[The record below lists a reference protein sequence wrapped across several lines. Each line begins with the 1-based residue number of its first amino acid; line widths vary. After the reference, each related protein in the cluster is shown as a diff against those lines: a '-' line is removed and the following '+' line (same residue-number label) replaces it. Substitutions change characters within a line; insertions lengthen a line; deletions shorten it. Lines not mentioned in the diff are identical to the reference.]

1 MVGALALSGCQFDV
15 MSPHGWVAGQERDLL
30 VISTL
35 LMLIVIL
42 PVLFM
47 AVYFPLRYRA
57 DRPDLSDYEPGFTHS
72 SKIEV
77 VVWGVPI
84 LIILALGYLTWIYTH
99 ELDPYRP
106 LSELDAG
113 KPVEVE
119 AVSLDW
125 KWLFIYPEYGV
136 ASVNELAIPVGRPVH
151 FRITSSTV
159 MNTLSIPALGGMVY
173 SMAGME
179 TQLSLVADKAGTYPG
194 RSAHFSGPGF
204 SQMTF
209 NTLATDQAGFD
220 AWIAKAKASAN
231 DLSRVTYLQLEKP
244 SIADPVR
251 LFGKVDAGLFERIAG
266 LCVEDG
272 KVCVGHMMM
281 QDEKGGGGLKGIP
294 DGPAYEYDRE
304 HAIDGFGKPL
314 ELSAAAAPALHE
326 ASLAQPEPIRGT
338 ANQESAAHAH

>member
-1 MVGALALSGCQFDV
+1 MVSALALAGCQFDILA
-15 MSPHGWVAGQERDLL
+15 SQGWVAGQERDLL
-30 VISTL
+30 LISTL
-35 LMLIVIL
+35 LMLIVIV

-57 DRPDLSDYEPGFTHS
+57 DRTDLADYDPGFTHS
-72 SKIEV
+72 NKVEV

-84 LIILALGYLTWIYTH
+84 LIILALGYVTYVYTH
-99 ELDPYRP
+99 QLDPYRP
-106 LSELDAG
+106 LSALDAG

-151 FRITSSTV
+151 FRITSATV

-179 TQLSLVADKAGTYPG
+179 TQLSLVADKPGTYPG

-209 NTLATDQAGFD
+209 DTLATDQAGFD
-220 AWIAKAKASAN
+220 AWIAKAKASGRTLTRA
-231 DLSRVTYLQLEKP
+231 SYPALEKP
-244 SIADPVR
+244 STADPVR
-251 LFGKVDAGLFERIAG
+251 HYASVDKDLFERIAG
-266 LCVEDG
+266 LCVEAG
-272 KVCVGHMMM
+272 KVCVGEMMM
-281 QDEKGGGGLKGIP
+281 QDAKGGGGLTGIP
-294 DGPAYEYDRE
+294 FGHSYEYDHD

-314 ELSAAAAPALHE
+314 HLSAAETPPVRE
-326 ASLAQPEPIRGT
+326 ASLDPSEPFCGAAR
-338 ANQESAAHAH
+338 QEAASHVN